1 MSFFPSLPVDAG
13 VRHIASFNPAAG
25 QALIRLHTAA
35 LRNDSPLTVKD
46 KELIAAYVSGL
57 NRCHYCYGVHSQT
70 AQAFGVP
77 EDLLEQLLVDID
89 TAPIDD
95 ALKPVMHYARKLT
108 QEPSRMTEADAQAVF
123 RAGWSEIALHEAV
136 LTICLFNFMNR
147 LLDGH
152 GITGHA
158 ALYETRGKALK
169 ENGYDP
175 LLNLLQPK

>member
-1 MSFFPSLPVDAG
+1 M
-13 VRHIASFNPAAG
+13 
-25 QALIRLHTAA
+25 
-35 LRNDSPLTVKD
+35 
-46 KELIAAYVSGL
+46 
-57 NRCHYCYGVHSQT
+57 
-70 AQAFGVP
+70 
-77 EDLLEQLLVDID
+77 VDID

-95 ALKPVMHYARKLT
+95 ALKPLMHYARKLT
-108 QEPSRMTEADAQAVF
+108 QQPSGMTEADAQAVF
-123 RAGWSEIALHEAV
+123 QAGWSEIALHEAV

-175 LLNLLQPK
+175 LLALLQPK